1 MSNEVMPFLVWWIND
16 SGKYNARGYYSQRA
30 AVRAYNKFRQS
41 REFRECGWDSGD
53 HQQTWFRAKN
63 DTNPESSS

>member
-30 AVRAYNKFRQS
+30 AVNAYNKIRRS
-41 REFRECGWDSGD
+41 RGFQKCGWESSDR
-53 HQQTWFRAKN
+53 QQTWFRATSN
-63 DTNPESSS
+63 TNPKSCS